1 MSEKYFE
8 GKYSFEQNYRHET
21 AHETAEGIQR
31 TTLALAEVAMELAG
45 VDRVPRYTPER
56 RENDAEHSYMLAL
69 IASAVAAEHFPEY
82 DSGLICELSIV
93 HELLELVTGDVA
105 TFNISNE
112 ALMAKTETE
121 HLALDMVCE
130 RLPKHTA
137 LLLRVYTEQQLP
149 EARFVRF
156 IDKTLPVLVDILG
169 PGSQVMHEDYNT
181 HTREQLDAV
190 EETLKTRFET
200 MFPDEA
206 LAPIHIA
213 RNGLARKFAEVFT
226 PHERVTD

>member
-8 GKYSFEQNYRHET
+8 SVSNFEQTYRRET

-69 IASAVAAEHFPEY
+69 VASAVAAEHFPEY

-105 TFNISNE
+105 TFNISAE
-112 ALMAKTETE
+112 ALEAKTETE
-121 HLALDMVCE
+121 HMALDMVCE

-137 LLLRVYTEQQLP
+137 LLLRTYTEQQVP

-169 PGSQVMHEDYNT
+169 PGSQVMHEDYET
-181 HTREQLDAV
+181 HTLEQLDAV
-190 EETLKTRFET
+190 EDTLRTRFEM

-213 RNGLARKFAEVFT
+213 RNGLARKFSQLFT
-226 PHERVTD
+226 PLERAAD